1 VDEEQGSTTEH
12 SKTGC
17 TGKGATNEQA
27 NRATKTASFKN
38 FRGIKSM
45 NYEQGII
52 GSLLINPL
60 AIEGLKP
67 IVSPSDFGNDQLGE
81 VLRAIY
87 ELSDSGKP
95 VDTLS
100 LGDELSNDKYLT
112 TLTLNDLL
120 AIEENTASAANVE
133 YYAERVRDNAKRRA
147 VQRVSECA
155 NDAESGAEAVDEA
168 LKRLLA
174 INTEQKKNQ
183 KHVNDALNEVIKRTE
198 EIFNGNI
205 NYIKTGLIDLDQ
217 QINGFS
223 GGRLYLLGAR
233 PAMGKSAL
241 ALNFALDA
249 IKNNI
254 PTMIFSLEMPSDE
267 VTYRMI
273 CAAANLN
280 TRAQNNMQDED
291 WAKITAGF
299 NILKDKPLI
308 IDDSAGYSL
317 SYLKNAI
324 RTHASKH
331 DQSFYVVDYLQLIRV
346 KGDNRVQG
354 IGEISR
360 ELKLLSKD
368 IDRPIL
374 LLSQLNRSL
383 EQRPDKRPTMA
394 DLRESGE
401 LEQDADVIMFIYR
414 DEVYNE
420 DTEAKGIAEILVR
433 KNRQGETGKVLV
445 KSQLEYAKF
454 SDLSLNRNYRDFG
467 S

>member
-1 VDEEQGSTTEH
+1 
-12 SKTGC
+12 
-17 TGKGATNEQA
+17 
-27 NRATKTASFKN
+27 
-38 FRGIKSM
+38 M

>member
-1 VDEEQGSTTEH
+1 MD
-12 SKTGC
+12 
-17 TGKGATNEQA
+17 
-27 NRATKTASFKN
+27 
-38 FRGIKSM
+38 
-45 NYEQGII
+45 YEQSII
-52 GSLLINPL
+52 GSLLLDPS

-67 IVSPSDFGNDQLGE
+67 LVSPSDFGNDQLGE

-87 ELSDSGKP
+87 ELSDQSKP

-100 LGDELSNDKYLT
+100 LSDELSNDKYLT
-112 TLTLNDLL
+112 GITLNNLL
-120 AIEENTASAANVE
+120 AIEEKTASAANVD

-147 VQRVSECA
+147 VHRVSECA

-168 LKRLLA
+168 LKRLMS
-174 INTEQKKNQ
+174 INTEQRKNQ
-183 KHVNDALNEVIKRTE
+183 KHVNDALNEVIARTE
-198 EIFNGNI
+198 QIFNGDI
-205 NYIKTGLIDLDQ
+205 DYIKTGLIDLDN
-217 QINGFS
+217 QIGGFS
-223 GGRLYLLGAR
+223 GGKLYLLGAR

-241 ALNFALDA
+241 ALNFALNA
-249 IKNNI
+249 IKNDV
-254 PTMIFSLEMPSDE
+254 PTMVFSLEMPSDE

-291 WAKITAGF
+291 WSKLTAGF
-299 NILKDKPLI
+299 NVLKDRPLI
-308 IDDSAGYSL
+308 IDDSAGYSI

-331 DQSFYVVDYLQLIRV
+331 DKSFYVVDYLQLV
-346 KGDNRVQG
+346 KVNGDNRVQG

-383 EQRPDKRPTMA
+383 EQRPDKRPIMA

-414 DEVYNE
+414 DEVYDENSE
-420 DTEAKGIAEILVR
+420 SKGIAEILVR

-445 KSQLEYAKF
+445 KSELQYAKF
-454 SDLSLNRNYRDFG
+454 SDLSLKRNYQ
-467 S
+467 